1 MITLGYWGVRGR
13 AHTLRLLLEYTG
25 ANWQE
30 TTYTNDADWFGRDKP
45 ALGLPFP
52 NLPYLI
58 DGTLKLTETAAIAR
72 YIIER
77 SSNQELLGKDIR
89 DKAIVN
95 NLVGVIADCNDAFA
109 AILYQKNGLSLRDA
123 SWKRIAPRL

>member
-25 ANWQE
+25 TNWQE
-30 TTYTNDADWFGRDKP
+30 TTYTNDSDWFDRDKP

-58 DGTLKLTETAAIAR
+58 DGTLKLTETTAIAR
-72 YIIER
+72 YIIDR
-77 SSNQELLGKDIR
+77 SCKQELLGIDIKDR
-89 DKAIVN
+89 AIVN

-109 AILYQKNGLSLRDA
+109 AILYQKNGLSSRDT
-123 SWKRIAPRL
+123 SWKRI